1 VRPKG
6 RSALAMS
13 VEDNDLAASALNT
26 RGFKVLS
33 QRDISR

>member
-6 RSALAMS
+6 RSALVLS
-13 VEDNDLAASALNT
+13 VEDVDLAVSALNT

-33 QRDISR
+33 RRDISR